1 MSTDKR
7 GFDDISKAII
17 GCVFEVV
24 NTLGRGFVENIYAN
38 ALAKELIRQTIE
50 VRREFPVKVHYK
62 EELVGE
68 FFCDLLVESK
78 VIVEVKASS
87 GLNNLQLSQCLN
99 YLKATGYK
107 LCLRINFGASSV
119 QVKRIVNNL

>member
-7 GFDDISKAII
+7 RFDDTSKAII
-17 GCVFEVV
+17 GCAFEVA

-38 ALAKELIRQTIE
+38 ALAKELTRQTIE

-68 FFCDLLVESK
+68 FFCDLLVESRLLWRSK
-78 VIVEVKASS
+78 SRLDLITYSS
-87 GLNNLQLSQCLN
+87 AN
-99 YLKATGYK
+99 
-107 LCLRINFGASSV
+107 V
-119 QVKRIVNNL
+119 

>member
-7 GFDDISKAII
+7 RFDDISKAII
-17 GCVFEVV
+17 GCAFEVA

-38 ALAKELIRQTIE
+38 ALAKELTRQTIE

-99 YLKATGYK
+99 YLKATGFK
-107 LCLRINFGASSV
+107 LCLLINFGASSV

>member
-1 MSTDKR
+1 MTSLKL
-7 GFDDISKAII
+7 I
-17 GCVFEVV
+17 GCAFEVA
-24 NTLGRGFVENIYAN
+24 NTFGRGFVENIYAN
-38 ALAKELIRQTIE
+38 ALAKELTRQTVE

-78 VIVEVKASS
+78 VIC
-87 GLNNLQLSQCLN
+87 SQCLN
-99 YLKATGYK
+99 YLKATGFK
-107 LCLRINFGASSV
+107 LCLLINFAASSV

>member
-7 GFDDISKAII
+7 RFDDISKAII
-17 GCVFEVV
+17 GCAFEVA

-38 ALAKELIRQTIE
+38 ALAKELTRQTVG

-68 FFCDLLVESK
+68 FFCDLVVESK

-99 YLKATGYK
+99 YLKATGFK
-107 LCLRINFGASSV
+107 LFLLIIFGASSV

>member
-17 GCVFEVV
+17 GCAFEVA
-24 NTLGRGFVENIYAN
+24 NTLGRGFVENVYAN
-38 ALAKELIRQTIE
+38 ALAKELTRQTLE
-50 VRREFPVKVHYK
+50 ARREFPVKVHYK

-78 VIVEVKASS
+78 VIVEVKAAS
-87 GLNNLQLSQCLN
+87 GLNNLQLGQCLN
-99 YLKATGYK
+99 YLKATGFK
-107 LCLRINFGASSV
+107 LCLLINFGAASV